1 MIEEILK
8 DTTLRKVD
16 GKWTLFYKG
25 KEYMRLLDA
34 TSREDAEQQVSEMLF
49 VRAYGQPMPP
59 AAQSPRNNGRSQQP
73 KQPKPP
79 SRQ

>member
-8 DTTLRKVD
+8 ETTLCKVD
-16 GKWTLFYKG
+16 GKWTLFYQG

-49 VRAYGQPMPP
+49 LRAYGP
-59 AAQSPRNNGRSQQP
+59 AAPSTVKNRPTNRMY
-73 KQPKPP
+73 KQPTQP
-79 SRQ
+79 